1 MMKLR
6 EASRIRVLLVDDDED
21 DIILTRALFS
31 EVEDFR
37 AEVEWA
43 HSLERGFARAAE
55 GGIDICLV
63 DYRIGPDSGIAF
75 IEGLTARGL
84 DLPVILLTGQGSR
97 EVDIRAM
104 EAGAA
109 DYLVKGGLDAERL
122 GRSVRYALDRAAD
135 VRQIEA
141 SEARYRLLFDANPM
155 PMWVCDNESLRFL
168 AVNQACIDHY
178 GFSRE
183 EFARMDSTHLRPAED
198 VPGFL
203 AHLRSSPPG
212 PYRKGPVRHLRR
224 DGSQIWVEITAH
236 DIAFEGRRARIV
248 LINDVTSKLAAE
260 AEARLLARAF
270 ESTKSGMLIADARAP
285 DLPIVYVN
293 PAFVRMSG
301 YAEDEILGRN
311 CRFMQGEDR
320 DQEALGLLRET
331 LARQG
336 ECEVVLRNYRRDGTL
351 FWNQLSVA
359 PVRDADGRVSHYIG
373 VSTDLTDRRRHE
385 AELAYLARHDQ
396 ITGLP
401 RFIDPEEA
409 LRPLIEEALQHG
421 ERVALWCI
429 DIDRFQSVN
438 ESVGYRGGDEVLR
451 LMSSRI
457 RYVTGTAGK
466 LWRLTSDEFVLA
478 LRHRPGDADPMA
490 LAEQIREA
498 LEVPVPVAGSQLFLS
513 GTIGLAVFPDHAA
526 DPVELFQCAESAMYR
541 CKRGARNAVLAST
554 ASHAEELRERLALG
568 SRIKSAIAANEFV
581 LHYQPQVSG
590 SDGRITGMEA
600 LVRWRTQDRGLIPPG
615 RFIQVAEELGSIVE
629 LGRWVM
635 HEACVQARRW
645 FDAGHTELRIGVNVS
660 ALQLHR
666 IGFVDEV
673 RAALEQ
679 SGLPPSMLEIETT
692 ESAVNENL
700 ARSLETLSALKA
712 LGVQIALDDFGV
724 GFSCLSQLK
733 RFPVDRLKIDQSFV
747 RDVAMAGSEAAIAR
761 AITAM
766 GHELRLKVIAEGVET
781 EAQFGYLLRNH
792 CDEFQ
797 GFLFSRPLPVDEATA
812 LLAKRYVAPMV
823 MSLARPERGLLL
835 VDDEENVLRALVRV
849 LRRDGYIIHTATNAA
864 EGFELLAKNRVQ
876 VIVSDQRMPGIS
888 GTQFLSRVKEM
899 YPDTM
904 RIVLSGYTDL
914 ATLTDAINRGAIY
927 KFLTKPWDDE
937 DLRQQVQDAFRQY
950 DERAAREALQ

>member
-1 MMKLR
+1 MKLR
-6 EASRIRVLLVDDDED
+6 EAPPIRVLLLDDDED
-21 DIILTRALFS
+21 DVFLTRALFA

-37 AEVEWA
+37 ADVVA
-43 HSLERGFARAAE
+43 AGSLERGYALLDAE
-55 GGIDICLV
+55 RFDICLV

-75 IEGLTARGL
+75 IEGVAARGL
-84 DLPVILLTGQGSR
+84 DTPVILLTGQGSR
-97 EVDIRAM
+97 EVDLRAM

-122 GRSVRYALDRAAD
+122 GRSVRYAIDRAAD
-135 VRQIEA
+135 IRQIES
-141 SEARYRLLFDANPM
+141 SEARYRLLFEQNPL

-168 AVNQACIDHY
+168 AVNQACVDHY
-178 GFSRE
+178 GYSRE
-183 EFARMDSTHLRPAED
+183 EFARMDSTMLRPPED
-198 VPGFL
+198 VAGFL
-203 AHLRSSPPG
+203 AHLRASPPG

-224 DGSQIWVEITAH
+224 DGSQIWVDITAH
-236 DIAFEGRRARIV
+236 EIPFEGRKARLV

-270 ESTKSGMLIADARAP
+270 ESSKSGMLIADALSP
-285 DLPIVYVN
+285 DFPTVYVN

-301 YAEDEILGRN
+301 YAESEILGRN

-320 DQEALGLLRET
+320 DQDGLRMIRET

-351 FWNQLSVA
+351 FWNQLTLA
-359 PVRDADGRVSHYIG
+359 PVRDARGLVTHYIG

-396 ITGLP
+396 VTGLP

-409 LRPLIEEALQHG
+409 LRPLFEDAAAAG

-429 DIDRFQSVN
+429 DIDHFQSVN

-451 LMSSRI
+451 LLASRI
-457 RYVTGTAGK
+457 RYTTGAAGK

-478 LRHRPGDADPMA
+478 LRYRPGDSEPLAI
-490 LAEQIREA
+490 AEQIRET

-513 GTIGLAVFPDHAA
+513 GTIGVAVHPDNAA
-526 DPVELFQCAESAMYR
+526 DPVELFQCSESAMYR
-541 CKRGARNAVLAST
+541 AKRGSRNSVMASS

-581 LHYQPQVSG
+581 LHYQPQVNG

-600 LVRWRTQDRGLIPPG
+600 LVRWNTSDRGLIPPA
-615 RFIQVAEELGSIVE
+615 RFIQVAEELGSILE
-629 LGRWVM
+629 LGRWVLT
-635 HEACVQARRW
+635 EACRQARRW
-645 FDAGHTELRIGVNVS
+645 YDAGHRELRVGVNIA

-666 IGFVDEV
+666 LSFVDEV
-673 RAALEQ
+673 REALE
-679 SGLPPSMLEIETT
+679 STGVPPAMLEIEIT
-692 ESAVNENL
+692 ESAIVENL
-700 ARSLETLSALKA
+700 ARSLDILSRLKA
-712 LGVQIALDDFGV
+712 LGVQLALDDFGV

-733 RFPVDRLKIDQSFV
+733 RFPIDRLKIDQSFV
-747 RDVAMAGSEAAIAR
+747 RDVALAGSEAAIAR

-766 GHELRLKVIAEGVET
+766 GHELHLKVIAEGVET

-797 GFLFSRPLPVDEATA
+797 GFLFSPPVPVEDASA

-849 LRRDGYIIHTATNAA
+849 LRRDGYVIHTATNAT

-950 DERAAREALQ
+950 DERAAREAAG

>member
-1 MMKLR
+1 MVR
-6 EASRIRVLLVDDDED
+6 EVPRIRVLLIDDDED
-21 DIILTRALFS
+21 DVYLARAMFD
-31 EVEDFR
+31 EVVDFR
-37 AEVEWA
+37 AEVVA
-43 HSLERGFARAAE
+43 AGSLEQGFRLLGE
-55 GGIDICLV
+55 SRFDICLV

-75 IEGLTARGL
+75 IEQVARS
-84 DLPVILLTGQGSR
+84 DSRVPVILLTGQGSR
-97 EVDIRAM
+97 EVDLRAM

-122 GRSVRYALDRAAD
+122 GRTVRYALDRAED
-135 VRQIEA
+135 VRLIEA
-141 SEARYRLLFDANPM
+141 SEARYRLLFESNPM
-155 PMWVCDNESLRFL
+155 PMWVCDNETLAFL
-168 AVNQACIDHY
+168 AVNQATVDHY
-178 GFSRE
+178 GYSRE

-198 VPGFL
+198 VPAFL
-203 AHLRSSPPG
+203 AGVRASLPG
-212 PYRKGPVRHLRR
+212 PYRRGPVRHIRR
-224 DGSQIWVEITAH
+224 DGSIIWVEITAH
-236 DIAFEGRRARIV
+236 DIRFEDRPARLV
-248 LINDVTSKLAAE
+248 LINDVTAKRAAE

-270 ESTKSGMLIADARAP
+270 ESSKSGMLIADARAP
-285 DLPIVYVN
+285 DLPTVYVN
-293 PAFVRMSG
+293 PAFVRMTG
-301 YAEDEILGRN
+301 YEAADILGRN

-320 DQEALGLLRET
+320 DQEALRTVRET
-331 LARQG
+331 LVKQG
-336 ECEVVLRNYRRDGTL
+336 ECEVVLRNYRRDGSL
-351 FWNQLSVA
+351 FWNQLTLA
-359 PVRDADGRVSHYIG
+359 PVRDADGQVTHYIG

-396 ITGLP
+396 VTGLP
-401 RFIDPEEA
+401 RFIDPEDA
-409 LRPLIEEALQHG
+409 LRPLFEEAAAADEQ
-421 ERVALWCI
+421 VALWCI

-451 LMSSRI
+451 LLASRI
-457 RYVTGTAGK
+457 RYVTGAAGK

-478 LRHRPGDADPMA
+478 LRFRRGECEPLAI
-490 LAEQIREA
+490 AEQIRET

-513 GTIGLAVFPDHAA
+513 GTIGVAVHPDNAR
-526 DPVELFQCAESAMYR
+526 DPVELFQCSESAMYR
-541 CKRGARNAVLAST
+541 SKRGGRNSVLASS

-568 SRIKSAIAANEFV
+568 SRLKSAILANEF
-581 LHYQPQVSG
+581 LLYFQPQVNG

-600 LVRWRTQDRGLIPPG
+600 LVRWRTVDRGLIEPL
-615 RFIQVAEELGSIVE
+615 RFIQVAEELGSIVD
-629 LGRWVM
+629 LGRWVL
-635 HEACVQARRW
+635 HEACQQGRRW
-645 FDAGHTELRIGVNVS
+645 LDMGHTELRIGVNVS

-666 IGFVDEV
+666 ISFVDEV
-673 RAALEQ
+673 REALER
-679 SGLPPSMLEIETT
+679 SGLPAHMLELETT
-692 ESAVNENL
+692 ESAIVENL
-700 ARSLETLSALKA
+700 ARSLDVLSKLKA
-712 LGVQIALDDFGV
+712 LGVQLALDDFGL
-724 GFSCLSQLK
+724 GYSCLSQLK

-747 RDVAMAGSEAAIAR
+747 RDVALAGSEAAIAR

-766 GHELRLKVIAEGVET
+766 GHELHLKVIAEGVET

-797 GFLFSRPLPVDEATA
+797 GFLFSPPLPVDEATA

-849 LRRDGYIIHTATNAA
+849 LRRDGYVIHTATNAT

-937 DLRQQVQDAFRQY
+937 DLREQVRDAYRQY
-950 DERAAREALQ
+950 DERAARESTS

>member
-1 MMKLR
+1 MMVR
-6 EASRIRVLLVDDDED
+6 PVPQIRVLLIDDDD
-21 DIILTRALFS
+21 DDVFLTRAMFD

-37 AEVEWA
+37 AEVIA
-43 HSLERGFARAAE
+43 AGSLEQGFQLLGKAQF
-55 GGIDICLV
+55 DICLV

-75 IEGLTARGL
+75 IERVAQSETRV
-84 DLPVILLTGQGSR
+84 PVILLTGQGSR
-97 EVDIRAM
+97 EVDLRAM

-122 GRSVRYALDRAAD
+122 GRSVRYALDRAED
-135 VRQIEA
+135 VRLIEA
-141 SEARYRLLFDANPM
+141 SEARYRLLFESNPM
-155 PMWVCDNESLRFL
+155 PMWVCDNETLGFL
-168 AVNQACIDHY
+168 AVNEATVEHY
-178 GFSRE
+178 GYSRE

-198 VPGFL
+198 VPAFL
-203 AHLRSSPPG
+203 AGVKATRPG
-212 PYRKGPVRHLRR
+212 PYRRGPVRHVRR
-224 DGSQIWVEITAH
+224 DGSIIWVEITAH
-236 DIAFEGRRARIV
+236 DIRFEARHARLV
-248 LINDVTSKLAAE
+248 LINDVTAKRAAE

-270 ESTKSGMLIADARAP
+270 ESSKSGMLIADARST
-285 DLPIVYVN
+285 DLATVYVN

-301 YAEDEILGRN
+301 YDEAEILGRN

-320 DQEALGLLRET
+320 DQEALRTVRET

-336 ECEVVLRNYRRDGTL
+336 ECEVVLRNYRRDGSL
-351 FWNQLSVA
+351 FWNQLTLA
-359 PVRDADGRVSHYIG
+359 PVRNAEGEVTHYIG

-396 ITGLP
+396 VTGLP
-401 RFIDPEEA
+401 RFIDPEDA
-409 LRPLIEEALQHG
+409 LRTLFDEAASAG
-421 ERVALWCI
+421 EQVALWCI

-451 LMSSRI
+451 LMASRI
-457 RYVTGTAGK
+457 RYITGAAGK

-478 LRHRPGDADPMA
+478 LRYRRGESEPLAI
-490 LAEQIREA
+490 AEQIRET

-513 GTIGLAVFPDHAA
+513 GTIGLALYPDNAR
-526 DPVELFQCAESAMYR
+526 DPVELFQCSESAMYR
-541 CKRGARNAVLAST
+541 SKRSGRNSVLASS
-554 ASHAEELRERLALG
+554 ASHAEELRERLSLG
-568 SRIKSAIAANEFV
+568 SRLKSAIHANEFV
-581 LHYQPQVSG
+581 LYYQPQVNG

-600 LVRWRTQDRGLIPPG
+600 LVRWQTADRGLIEPA
-615 RFIQVAEELGSIVE
+615 RFIQVAEELGSIVD
-629 LGRWVM
+629 LGRWVLQ
-635 HEACVQARRW
+635 EACRQGRRW
-645 FDAGHTELRIGVNVS
+645 LDMGHTELRIGVNVS

-666 IGFVDEV
+666 MSFVDEV
-673 RAALEQ
+673 RDALLAAD
-679 SGLPPSMLEIETT
+679 LPAHMLELETT
-692 ESAVNENL
+692 EAAIVENL
-700 ARSLETLSALKA
+700 ARSLDVLSKLKTI
-712 LGVQIALDDFGV
+712 GVQLALDDFGL
-724 GFSCLSQLK
+724 GYSCLSQLK

-747 RDVAMAGSEAAIAR
+747 RDVALAGSEAAIAR

-766 GHELRLKVIAEGVET
+766 GHELHLKVIAEGVET

-797 GFLFSRPLPVDEATA
+797 GFLFSPPVPADEATR

-823 MSLARPERGLLL
+823 MNMARPERGLLL

-849 LRRDGYIIHTATNAA
+849 LRRDGYVIHTATNAT

-888 GTQFLSRVKEM
+888 GTQFLSRVKDT

-937 DLRQQVQDAFRQY
+937 DLREQVRDAFRQY
-950 DERAAREALQ
+950 DERASREPMG

>member
-1 MMKLR
+1 MMAR
-6 EASRIRVLLVDDDED
+6 PVPRIRVLLIDDDED
-21 DIILTRALFS
+21 DVFLTRALFD

-37 AEVEWA
+37 ADVTA
-43 HSLERGFARAAE
+43 AASLEQGFRLLGEAPF
-55 GGIDICLV
+55 DICLV

-75 IEGLTARGL
+75 IEQVAHSATP
-84 DLPVILLTGQGSR
+84 LPVILLTGQGSR
-97 EVDIRAM
+97 EVDLRAM

-122 GRSVRYALDRAAD
+122 GRTVRYALDRAED
-135 VRQIEA
+135 VRLIEA
-141 SEARYRLLFDANPM
+141 SEARYRLLFEANPM
-155 PMWVCDNESLRFL
+155 PMWVCDNETLRFL
-168 AVNQACIDHY
+168 AVNEATVEHY
-178 GFSRE
+178 GYSRE

-198 VPGFL
+198 VPAFL
-203 AHLRSSPPG
+203 AGVKASRPG
-212 PYRKGPVRHLRR
+212 PYRRGPVRHIRR
-224 DGSQIWVEITAH
+224 DGSIIWVEITAH
-236 DIAFEGRRARIV
+236 DIRFEERTARLV
-248 LINDVTSKLAAE
+248 LINDVTAKRAAE

-270 ESTKSGMLIADARAP
+270 ESSKSGMLIADARSA
-285 DLPIVYVN
+285 DLATVYVN

-301 YAEDEILGRN
+301 YAESEILGRN

-320 DQEALGLLRET
+320 DQEALRTVRET
-331 LARQG
+331 LAKQG
-336 ECEVVLRNYRRDGTL
+336 ECEVVLRNYRRDGSL
-351 FWNQLSVA
+351 FWNQLTLA
-359 PVRDADGRVSHYIG
+359 PVRDAEGEVTHYIG

-396 ITGLP
+396 VTGLP
-401 RFIDPEEA
+401 RFIDPDDALRGLFEEA
-409 LRPLIEEALQHG
+409 ASAG
-421 ERVALWCI
+421 EQVALWCI

-451 LMSSRI
+451 LLASRI
-457 RYVTGTAGK
+457 RYITGAAGK

-478 LRHRPGDADPMA
+478 LRYRPGECEPLAI
-490 LAEQIREA
+490 AEQIRET
-498 LEVPVPVAGSQLFLS
+498 LEVPVPVSGSQLFLS
-513 GTIGLAVFPDHAA
+513 GTIGVALYPDNAR
-526 DPVELFQCAESAMYR
+526 DPVELFQCSESAMYR
-541 CKRGARNAVLAST
+541 SKRSGRNSVLASS
-554 ASHAEELRERLALG
+554 ASHAEELRERLSLG
-568 SRIKSAIAANEFV
+568 SRLKSAIHANEFV
-581 LHYQPQVSG
+581 LYFQPQVNG

-600 LVRWRTQDRGLIPPG
+600 LVRWRTGDRGLIEPG
-615 RFIQVAEELGSIVE
+615 RFIQVAEELGSIID
-629 LGRWVM
+629 LGRWVLQ
-635 HEACVQARRW
+635 EACRQGRRW
-645 FDAGHTELRIGVNVS
+645 LDMGHTELRIGVNVS

-666 IGFVDEV
+666 MSFVDEV
-673 RAALEQ
+673 RDALQAAD
-679 SGLPPSMLEIETT
+679 LPAHMLELETT
-692 ESAVNENL
+692 ESAIVENL
-700 ARSLETLSALKA
+700 ARSLAVLSKLKA
-712 LGVQIALDDFGV
+712 LGVQLALDDFGL
-724 GFSCLSQLK
+724 GYSCLSQLK

-747 RDVAMAGSEAAIAR
+747 RDVALAGSEAAIAR

-766 GHELRLKVIAEGVET
+766 GHELHLKVIAEGVET

-797 GFLFSRPLPVDEATA
+797 GFLFSPPVPAEEATA

-849 LRRDGYIIHTATNAA
+849 LRRDGYVIHTATNAT

-937 DLRQQVQDAFRQY
+937 DLREQVRDAFRQY
-950 DERAAREALQ
+950 DERAAREPLA